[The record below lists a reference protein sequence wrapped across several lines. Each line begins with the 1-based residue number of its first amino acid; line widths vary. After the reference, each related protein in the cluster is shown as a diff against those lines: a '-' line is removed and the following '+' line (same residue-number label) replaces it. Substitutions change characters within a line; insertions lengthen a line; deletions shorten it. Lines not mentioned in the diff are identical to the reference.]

1 MSLYALIGLDRPDSL
16 ALRMSVRA
24 EHLARVR
31 QLADEGRI
39 AIAGPFPA
47 VDADEP
53 TAAGFT
59 GRPGG
64 LTVRLVDSTAT
75 GLTNGRTV
83 NVTTNGGT
91 TPYSAATVVLGTSV
105 TAVGA
110 TE

>member
-59 GRPGG
+59 GS
-64 LTVRLVDSTAT
+64 LIVAEFDSLEDA
-75 GLTNGRTV
+75 V
-83 NVTTNGGT
+83 EWFAAD
-91 TPYSAATVVLGTSV
+91 PYV
-105 TAVGA
+105 TAGVFSSYDVRPFLRVLP
-110 TE
+110 